1 MSWNRRD
8 EAQWDDW
15 MKVVDALARK
25 YGVAFARVVEAV
37 QGSVTLKELADLLEN
52 RGVDAVADRLL
63 ADPSLFSPLTEAMHV
78 GLLATTQHVLAGMPK
93 QFVVSFDAYN
103 PRAVTAMRAEG
114 GRLVQQVSQGVKDMV
129 REVSAQGLVLG
140 DNPRTTARIIRGS
153 IGLTASQRQA
163 VSNYRKLLMSGDPD
177 ALERALR
184 DKRYDKTVRAWLDG
198 VRNIDAD
205 KVDDMVARYEARY
218 VKYRAE
224 TIARNE
230 AMAAL
235 TKGNR
240 LAWEEVFAAGK
251 ADRSQMRRFWHVARD
266 ERVCDL
272 CRPIPRANLKGVAF
286 DEPFQTP
293 IGPLLDP
300 LVHVQCRCVVFVRPV
315 TA

>member
-1 MSWNRRD
+1 MAWNRRD

-37 QGSVTLKELADLLEN
+37 QGSVTLKELADLLET

-63 ADPSLFSPLTEAMHV
+63 SDPALFSPLTEVMHV
-78 GLLATTQHVLAGMPK
+78 GLLATTQHVLSGMPK

-103 PRAVTAMRAEG
+103 PKAVEVMRTEG
-114 GRLVQQVSQGVKDMV
+114 GRLVQQVSQGIKDMV
-129 REVSAQGLVLG
+129 REVSTQGLVLG

-163 VSNYRKLLMSGDPD
+163 VANYRKLLTNGDPA

-184 DKRYDKTVRAWLDG
+184 DKRFDKTVRAWLDG
-198 VRNIDAD
+198 VRTVDPA

-218 VKYRAE
+218 LKYRAE

-240 LAWEEVFAAGK
+240 LAWDAVFDAGK
-251 ADRSQMRRFWHVARD
+251 ADRNRMRRFWHVARD
-266 ERVCDL
+266 ERACDY
-272 CRPIPRANLKGVAF
+272 CKPIPRANLKGVGF

-293 IGPLLDP
+293 LGPRMDP
-300 LVHVQCRCVVFVRPV
+300 LIHVQCRCVVFVRPV
-315 TA
+315 TE